1 MKRLLTLPVS
11 SALRV
16 CLPCGGPVL
25 AFIALIMI
33 AYLP

>member
-1 MKRLLTLPVS
+1 MKRLLTLPLS
-11 SALRV
+11 PALRV

-25 AFIALIMI
+25 AFIVLIMI

>member
-1 MKRLLTLPVS
+1 MKRLPTLSPS
-11 SALRV
+11 PALRV

-25 AFIALIMI
+25 AFIVLIMI